1 MFLYLWD
8 MRQER
13 EFLAHRAVIQA
24 IMGSNNQ
31 EAVQAS
37 YKDLLNAFNPYLK
50 ETKEH
55 ESKKYKEKLAKEIA
69 KGTLSVVPIN
79 NPFSAATLN
88 AYRRTKQAIKEKLDQ
103 PNILSRKRNRDAAN
117 SNRNG

>member
-24 IMGSNNQ
+24 IMGTNNQ

-50 ETKEH
+50 ETKEN
-55 ESKKYKEKLAKEIA
+55 EDKKLKEKLAKEIS
-69 KGTLSVVPIN
+69 KGTLSIVPIN
-79 NPFSAATLN
+79 NPFSSAKLN
-88 AYRRTKQAIKEKLDQ
+88 AIRRTKQIIKEKLEQ
-103 PNILSRKRNRDAAN
+103 PNMLTRRRNRDAIN
-117 SNRNG
+117 SNRDG